1 MKYKTNKILSDF
13 EFHDSYFKL
22 KKYEN
27 DSLIISVK
35 YLNVHKN
42 TEQNPSNTDM
52 EIKNAEITFEGFRL
66 VSFEPPRT
74 WKEDINGKLYTDEP
88 LFILEGTV
96 AKAKFSEQLN
106 NGVTVLEFG
115 ILENGNYYFDGLSVE
130 PWFSVQ
136 FQSDTCVVTWDEFS
150 KPSFY
155 ENLNK

>member
-1 MKYKTNKILSDF
+1 
-13 EFHDSYFKL
+13 
-22 KKYEN
+22 
-27 DSLIISVK
+27 
-35 YLNVHKN
+35 
-42 TEQNPSNTDM
+42 M

-88 LFILEGTV
+88 LIILEGTV

-155 ENLNK
+155 ENISN